1 MRPTLA
7 LAVLLPTSLAAV
19 LGPNHDQAVLNSP
32 HFDQADSSNDA
43 TLDQSIWHHA
53 PYKHFDH
60 LIDGAKDRGTKL
72 RNKVLADI
80 KKLGSKLESQL
91 AEPDSTQTIWQQIH
105 EHPETSKF
113 AAQVAKYDDLV
124 DILNGTDARHTL
136 FVPINSA
143 FEHLPKH
150 KELNRDFIL
159 EVLKYHILP
168 GDVSAKDALSSYTL
182 PTLHA
187 EKALGD
193 EAQRLRPSFGL
204 HGAKLNF
211 YSTIVKVDVVSRF
224 ASRTKYR
231 R

>member
-7 LAVLLPTSLAAV
+7 LAVLLPTCLAAV
-19 LGPNHDQAVLNSP
+19 LSPNHDQAVLNSP
-32 HFDQADSSNDA
+32 YYDEVDA
-43 TLDQSIWHHA
+43 PQDPTSDESFWHHI
-53 PYKHFDH
+53 PHKPFDRW
-60 LIDGAKDRGTKL
+60 IDGAKDRGTKL

-80 KKLGSKLESQL
+80 KEMSSKLEAQY
-91 AEPDSTQTIWQQIH
+91 AEPDATQTIWQQIH

-113 AAQVAKYDDLV
+113 AEQVAKYSDIV

-136 FVPINSA
+136 FVPINRA

-150 KELNRDFIL
+150 KKLSREVV
-159 EVLKYHILP
+159 EQVLKYHILP

-182 PTLHA
+182 PTLHT

-193 EAQRLRPSFGL
+193 EAQRLRPSFSV

-211 YSTIVKVDVVSRF
+211 YSTIVKVDVVSR
-224 ASRTKYR
+224 SPLRTSKY
-231 R
+231 